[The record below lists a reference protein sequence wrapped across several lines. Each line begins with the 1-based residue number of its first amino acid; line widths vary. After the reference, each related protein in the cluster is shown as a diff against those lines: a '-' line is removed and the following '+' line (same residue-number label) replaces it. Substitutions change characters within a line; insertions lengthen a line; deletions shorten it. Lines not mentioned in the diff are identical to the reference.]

1 MKSFYLSS
9 APAQMTLL
17 VALFLTLILS
27 LFLLLASYDKQR
39 EKRKSILRLSV
50 FLFFLILLSVLAD
63 AFSFLI

>member
-39 EKRKSILRLSV
+39 KSILRLSV

-63 AFSFLI
+63 GF

>member
-27 LFLLLASYDKQR
+27 LFLLLASYDSV
-39 EKRKSILRLSV
+39 KSGRV
-50 FLFFLILLSVLAD
+50 FCVCPYFC
-63 AFSFLI
+63 SF

>member
-27 LFLLLASYDKQR
+27 LFLLLAAFGMHFDR
-39 EKRKSILRLSV
+39 WKRCMHLPV
-50 FLFFLILLSVLAD
+50 FLFLLTLLSVLAD
-63 AFSFLI
+63 GF